1 MSREKRTRPSVGALG
16 RAVETGS
23 AMQAD
28 TTSKPQFTPN
38 GPGGQRKVADL
49 LSHGRENAI
58 PRRELERLTGL
69 DGRTVRLMI
78 ERERR
83 EGRPIL
89 ADNATGYYLPATEH
103 ERAACVR
110 SMRHRAG
117 EIMKSA
123 QAIEHFHVK
132 LGCTLCYIDRIK
144 PFHSGV
150 KFQIEKLN
158 IFAQ

>member
-1 MSREKRTRPSVGALG
+1 MSRENKTRPSVGALG

-23 AMQAD
+23 ASRAD

-38 GPGGQRKVADL
+38 GPGGQRKIADL

-58 PRRELERLTGL
+58 PRRELEKLTGL

-89 ADNATGYYLPATEH
+89 ADNAAGYYLPATEH
-103 ERAACVR
+103 KRAARVY
-110 SMRHRAG
+110 SMRHRAV
-117 EIMKSA
+117 EILETAK
-123 QAIEHFHVK
+123 AIEIGGDADCPTH
-132 LGCTLCYIDRIK
+132 
-144 PFHSGV
+144 
-150 KFQIEKLN
+150 
-158 IFAQ
+158 

>member
-1 MSREKRTRPSVGALG
+1 MSREKRTRPDAATSR
-16 RAVETGS
+16 RARQEKQRTS
-23 AMQAD
+23 SNSRNKHITQA
-28 TTSKPQFTPN
+28 
-38 GPGGQRKVADL
+38 PGGQWGIADL
-49 LSHGRENAI
+49 LLPGRENAI

-83 EGRPIL
+83 EGSPIL

-103 ERAACVR
+103 ERATCVR

-123 QAIEHFHVK
+123 QAIEQAE
-132 LGCTLCYIDRIK
+132 R
-144 PFHSGV
+144 
-150 KFQIEKLN
+150 
-158 IFAQ
+158 

>member
-1 MSREKRTRPSVGALG
+1 MSKKKRTRSNVAASE
-16 RAVETGS
+16 RATETGS

-58 PRRELERLTGL
+58 PRRELEKLTGL

-110 SMRHRAG
+110 SMRHRAD
-117 EIMKSA
+117 EIRKTA
-123 QAIEHFHVK
+123 EA
-132 LGCTLCYIDRIK
+132 IDRA
-144 PFHSGV
+144 GV
-150 KFQIEKLN
+150 
-158 IFAQ
+158 

>member
-1 MSREKRTRPSVGALG
+1 MAKAKKKARPDEATSRRAGQEKQRTSSNSRNKHI
-16 RAVETGS
+16 T
-23 AMQAD
+23 QA
-28 TTSKPQFTPN
+28 
-38 GPGGQRKVADL
+38 PGGQWGIADL
-49 LSHGRENAI
+49 LLPGRENAI
-58 PRRELERLTGL
+58 PRRELEKLTGL

-89 ADNATGYYLPATEH
+89 ADNATGYYLPATEY

-123 QAIEHFHVK
+123 QAIEQAE
-132 LGCTLCYIDRIK
+132 R
-144 PFHSGV
+144 
-150 KFQIEKLN
+150 
-158 IFAQ
+158 

>member
-1 MSREKRTRPSVGALG
+1 MNRENKTRPSVGALG

-23 AMQAD
+23 ASRAD
-28 TTSKPQFTPN
+28 TTSNHDSTTSIPRAQAKI
-38 GPGGQRKVADL
+38 ADL
-49 LSHGRENAI
+49 LLPGRENAI
-58 PRRELERLTGL
+58 PRRELEKLTGL

-110 SMRHRAG
+110 SMRHRAA
-117 EIMKSA
+117 EILA
-123 QAIEHFHVK
+123 AARAIER
-132 LGCTLCYIDRIK
+132 GGD
-144 PFHSGV
+144 
-150 KFQIEKLN
+150 
-158 IFAQ
+158 

>member
-1 MSREKRTRPSVGALG
+1 MNRENKTRPSVGALG

-23 AMQAD
+23 ASRAD

-58 PRRELERLTGL
+58 PRRELEKLTGL

-89 ADNATGYYLPATEH
+89 ADNAIPATEH
-103 ERAACVR
+103 KRAARVY
-110 SMRHRAG
+110 SMRHRAV
-117 EIMKSA
+117 EILETAK
-123 QAIEHFHVK
+123 AIEIGGDADCPTH
-132 LGCTLCYIDRIK
+132 
-144 PFHSGV
+144 
-150 KFQIEKLN
+150 
-158 IFAQ
+158 

>member
-1 MSREKRTRPSVGALG
+1 MNRENKTRPSVGALG

-58 PRRELERLTGL
+58 PRRELEKLTGL

-83 EGRPIL
+83 EGSPIL

-103 ERAACVR
+103 ERATCVR

-117 EIMKSA
+117 EIMKSD
-123 QAIEHFHVK
+123 QAIEQAE
-132 LGCTLCYIDRIK
+132 R
-144 PFHSGV
+144 
-150 KFQIEKLN
+150 
-158 IFAQ
+158 

>member
-1 MSREKRTRPSVGALG
+1 MSVEKKRARPSVGALG

-58 PRRELERLTGL
+58 PRRELEKLTGL

-83 EGRPIL
+83 EGSPIL
-89 ADNATGYYLPATEH
+89 ADNATGYYLRY
-103 ERAACVR
+103 RAR
-110 SMRHRAG
+110 TGRLRALHAPQG
-117 EIMKSA
+117 RGDYEVSPG
-123 QAIEHFHVK
+123 H
-132 LGCTLCYIDRIK
+132 
-144 PFHSGV
+144 
-150 KFQIEKLN
+150 
-158 IFAQ
+158 

>member
-1 MSREKRTRPSVGALG
+1 MSRENKTRPSVGALG

-23 AMQAD
+23 ASRAD

-38 GPGGQRKVADL
+38 GPGGQRKIADL

-58 PRRELERLTGL
+58 PRREL

-89 ADNATGYYLPATEH
+89 ADNAIPATEH
-103 ERAACVR
+103 ERAARVY
-110 SMRHRAG
+110 SMRHRAV
-117 EIMKSA
+117 EILETAK
-123 QAIEHFHVK
+123 AIEIGGDADCPTH
-132 LGCTLCYIDRIK
+132 
-144 PFHSGV
+144 
-150 KFQIEKLN
+150 
-158 IFAQ
+158 

>member
-1 MSREKRTRPSVGALG
+1 MNRENKTRPSVGALG

-23 AMQAD
+23 ASRAD
-28 TTSKPQFTPN
+28 TTSNHDSTTSIPRAQAKI
-38 GPGGQRKVADL
+38 ADL
-49 LSHGRENAI
+49 LLPGRENAI
-58 PRRELERLTGL
+58 PRRELEKLTGL

-123 QAIEHFHVK
+123 QAIEQAE
-132 LGCTLCYIDRIK
+132 R
-144 PFHSGV
+144 
-150 KFQIEKLN
+150 
-158 IFAQ
+158 

>member
-1 MSREKRTRPSVGALG
+1 MSRENKTRPSVGALG

-23 AMQAD
+23 ASRAD
-28 TTSKPQFTPN
+28 TTSNHDSTTSIPRAQAKI
-38 GPGGQRKVADL
+38 ADL
-49 LSHGRENAI
+49 LLPGRENAI
-58 PRRELERLTGL
+58 PRRELEKLTGL

-89 ADNATGYYLPATEH
+89 ADNATGYYLPATEY

-123 QAIEHFHVK
+123 QAIEQAE
-132 LGCTLCYIDRIK
+132 R
-144 PFHSGV
+144 
-150 KFQIEKLN
+150 
-158 IFAQ
+158 

>member
-1 MSREKRTRPSVGALG
+1 MSREKKTRPSVGAPG

-23 AMQAD
+23 ASRAD

-49 LSHGRENAI
+49 LSDGRENAI
-58 PRRELERLTGL
+58 PRRE
-69 DGRTVRLMI
+69 
-78 ERERR
+78 RR
-83 EGRPIL
+83 EGVPIL

-123 QAIEHFHVK
+123 QAIEQAE
-132 LGCTLCYIDRIK
+132 R
-144 PFHSGV
+144 
-150 KFQIEKLN
+150 
-158 IFAQ
+158 